1 MVEYKN
7 RYGDVYTFTPQ
18 DNGNILWEGN
28 FEFCRVGTLE
38 GKIEMVDPSGGP
50 YLQSGQDAELISS
63 QFKGNLIKEFK
74 KFGTGY
80 EIVIQ

>member
-28 FEFCRVGTLE
+28 FQFGRVGTLE
-38 GKIEMVDPSGGP
+38 RKTVMVDPSGGP
-50 YLQSGQDAELISS
+50 YLESGQDAGLISS
-63 QFKGNLIKEFK
+63 QFKGKLIKEFK

-80 EIVIQ
+80 EIIIV

>member
-7 RYGDVYTFTPQ
+7 RYGDVYRFTPQ

-50 YLQSGQDAELISS
+50 YLESDQDAGIISS
-63 QFKGNLIKEFK
+63 QFKGQLIKEFK

-80 EIVIQ
+80 EIILW

>member
-18 DNGNILWEGN
+18 DNGNILWEGK
-28 FEFCRVGTLE
+28 FKLCRVGTMN

-50 YLQSGQDAELISS
+50 YLQSNQDAELISS
-63 QFKGNLIKEFK
+63 QFKGKLIKEFK

-80 EIVIQ
+80 EIIIG